1 MKKLFEN
8 NTVIISGGL
17 GDIGKAIALEFAAA
31 GAHVSLGDI
40 LPGSDALP
48 LLEEIKKHGVRAH
61 YRQADISDPL
71 AVIDWLSEA
80 EQKAGLP
87 DMIIAN
93 AAVVSITGILEA
105 RPEQFTKDLSVNL
118 AGAFYMAQAAANRLI
133 AEHRPGRMVFMG
145 SWAAEVVHQHIPLYS
160 VSKAGLRM
168 LAKCFALELA
178 PHNILVNELAPGYVD
193 AGLSGK
199 FFSEDASLKEHSREK
214 VPVKKLITPMD
225 VAKQTLFLCH
235 PENNH
240 ITGSVLLMDG
250 GLSLLS

>member
-1 MKKLFEN
+1 MKKLFEH

-31 GAHVSLGDI
+31 GAQVSLCDI
-40 LPGSDALP
+40 RPESEADR
-48 LLEEIKKHGVRAH
+48 LLEEIKRHGVRAH
-61 YRQADISDPL
+61 YKQADISDPG
-71 AVIDWLSEA
+71 AVQDWLSEA
-80 EQKAGLP
+80 EEKAGLP

-93 AAVVSITGILEA
+93 AATVAVAGILEA
-105 RPEQFTKDLSVNL
+105 TPEQFTRHLSVNL
-118 AGAFYMAQAAANRLI
+118 AGAFYMAQAAATRLI
-133 AEHRPGRMVFMG
+133 ARGRPGRMVFMG
-145 SWAAEVVHQHIPLYS
+145 SWAAETVHRHIPLYS

-214 VPVKKLITPMD
+214 VPVKKLITPLD
-225 VAKQTLFLCH
+225 VAKQTLSLCH
-235 PENNH
+235 PGNNH
-240 ITGSVLLMDG
+240 ITGSVVLMDG